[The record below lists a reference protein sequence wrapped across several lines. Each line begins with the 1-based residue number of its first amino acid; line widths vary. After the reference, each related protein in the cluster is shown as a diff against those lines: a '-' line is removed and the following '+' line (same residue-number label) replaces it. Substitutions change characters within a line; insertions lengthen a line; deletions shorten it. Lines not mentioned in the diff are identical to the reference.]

1 MKLTWIGH
9 SCFKLEDDGYT
20 VIFDPYQDQAVPGL
34 TEIRESADLILCS
47 HDHSDHGAKDKVSQL
62 EGKENPYTVTEIP
75 TFHDDRQ
82 GTLRGNNLIHLLDNG
97 KYRIAHFG
105 DIGCELTE
113 EQASVLTDLDVAM
126 IPVGGYYTVDA
137 QGAKKI
143 VDKVCPKIVIPMHYR
158 GDDFGFDV
166 ISTVDD
172 FLNLCDQVLRLDG
185 SSLEP
190 DEKYF
195 GQTIVLEPQNR
206 I

>member
-34 TEIRESADLILCS
+34 VEIRESADLILCS
-47 HDHSDHGAKDKVSQL
+47 HDHSDHGAKDKVLQL

-158 GDDFGFDV
+158 GDDLGFDV

-172 FLNLCDQVLRLDG
+172 FLNLCDRVACIDG

-195 GQTIVLEPQNR
+195 GQTIVLKPQNR